1 MCRVLVL
8 LSDSSG
14 VIQPPLLSPLPRI
27 RRGLRCPPVGPH
39 ALPVSARS
47 SHGAIMAPIDR
58 AVATAPVL
66 SVCVM
71 LAGS

>member
-39 ALPVSARS
+39 ALPVS
-47 SHGAIMAPIDR
+47 IMAPIDR

-66 SVCVM
+66 TVSVM